1 MNHGNESFHLH
12 YQIVALMSDCEL
24 TGQPCLRYNQH
35 HKQSLAALGYMKNI
49 DHLDLHSQKMS
60 PLYIQKINVPLG
72 NPFGPLN
79 DQMVV
84 PLQNIGDLNIQKMA
98 VHIGNQNNAV
108 LPQTDN
114 LQVIAPNNY
123 ELLLGPVQR

>member
-1 MNHGNESFHLH
+1 
-12 YQIVALMSDCEL
+12 
-24 TGQPCLRYNQH
+24 
-35 HKQSLAALGYMKNI
+35 MKNI
-49 DHLDLHSQKMS
+49 DQLDLHSQKMS
-60 PLYIQKINVPLG
+60 LPLYIQKINVPLG
-72 NPFGPLN
+72 NHFGPLN

-108 LPQTDN
+108 LPQTD
-114 LQVIAPNNY
+114 LQIIAPNNC